1 MSGSLSPNGWHST
14 SPINWNFTPGTVGHP
29 TTHCAS
35 IAWLRGGTWQSK
47 LHVSKGWDLR
57 HPSRYAVWR
66 SYIVSVGHENTVL
79 ECLCAHFR
87 CVPGWPILRLTSPTH
102 MDTYPT
108 KHAIHTYIQ
117 LYIACIYIYMFIYI
131 YMYLIYIYVYIV
143 YIYIYIH
150 IYHYIYIYIHMCICV
165 YAYIYIVYMYNHIS
179 GCNAMSQHEQPVK
192 NLNLEPGFLLD
203 QLNQL
208 L

>member
-1 MSGSLSPNGWHST
+1 MHVYLYIIHSIYLSACLPTCLYVSVSGSLSPNGWHST

-35 IAWLRGGTWQSK
+35 IAWLRDGTWQSK

-108 KHAIHTYIQ
+108 KHAIHTYIHTII
-117 LYIACIYIYMFIYI
+117 YSVYIYMFIYI
-131 YMYLIYIYVYIV
+131 YVSYIYVYIYIV
-143 YIYIYIH
+143 YIYIYI
-150 IYHYIYIYIHMCICV
+150 YHYIYIHMCICV
-165 YAYIYIVYMYNHIS
+165 YAYIYI
-179 GCNAMSQHEQPVK
+179 
-192 NLNLEPGFLLD
+192 
-203 QLNQL
+203 
-208 L
+208 